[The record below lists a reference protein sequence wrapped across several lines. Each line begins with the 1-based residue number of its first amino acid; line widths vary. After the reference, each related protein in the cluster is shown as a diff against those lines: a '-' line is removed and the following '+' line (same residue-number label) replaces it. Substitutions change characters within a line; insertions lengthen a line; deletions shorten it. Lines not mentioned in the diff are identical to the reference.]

1 MSAGEPGA
9 LLFHG
14 VLVLT
19 EFDAMAD
26 QIASDIG
33 PVYAVT
39 LEEAQMLARFQFPN
53 ESPEAIDGV
62 AQSLYRSY
70 CAEMWS

>member
-1 MSAGEPGA
+1 
-9 LLFHG
+9 
-14 VLVLT
+14 
-19 EFDAMAD
+19 MAD

-39 LEEAQMLARFQFPN
+39 QEEAQMLARFHFPN
-53 ESPEAIDGV
+53 QSPEVIDGV

-70 CAEMWS
+70 RAEMWS